1 LGELPFIYLGLL
13 ISANPKKEAKWEPV
27 IKVLK
32 NKHVSLGSRVILII
46 SNLAAIP
53 TFYLSFMKM
62 PIIVL
67 KKMVMLQR
75 NFMWDGANE
84 RKK

>member
-1 LGELPFIYLGLL
+1 
-13 ISANPKKEAKWEPV
+13 
-27 IKVLK
+27 
-32 NKHVSLGSRVILII
+32 VSLGSRVILII
-46 SNLAAIP
+46 SILAAIP